1 MAIAQ
6 RKPLQSTPEAGGVR
20 AKSLRPFERAGT
32 SLRGETIDA
41 LKSFEGAAV
50 KYESSD
56 LRLRVAAARA
66 MDQLRV
72 EWERGH
78 LPEDLANEVERW
90 DEGEFAGTRVD
101 IELANYA
108 LSELL
113 ASDVVVGEPEP
124 DPALDN

>member
-6 RKPLQSTPEAGGVR
+6 RKPLQSTPTPTGAR

-41 LKSFEGAAV
+41 LKSFETAAL
-50 KYESSD
+50 KYEAVD
-56 LRLRVAAARA
+56 LRLRVAASRA

-78 LPEDLANEVERW
+78 LPEELANEVERW

-101 IELANYA
+101 IELANFA
-108 LSELL
+108 LTELL
-113 ASDVVVGEPEP
+113 GSDVVVDDPEP
-124 DPALDN
+124 DLEN